1 MNPIENLFENLDP
14 WNYIRTT
21 VSALL
26 VWIAIN
32 IGLVV
37 GAILLENHGLSTI
50 CAILAVK
57 AFFEQTRVRIGD
69 IIYAWK
75 KHKSLME

>member
-14 WNYIRTT
+14 WDYIRTT

-26 VWIAIN
+26 VWIVIN

-37 GAILLENHGLSTI
+37 GAILLENHGLSMI

>member
-26 VWIAIN
+26 VWIVIN